1 MTLSRAKEN
10 NQTRLSIIKEN
21 DEMRLCA
28 ANEILS
34 RVNKNVEMRC
44 VPMRYCPEL
53 TRMFR

>member
-1 MTLSRAKEN
+1 M
-10 NQTRLSIIKEN
+10 RLCAANEILFRVNEN

-28 ANEILS
+28 ANEILP
-34 RVNKNVEMRC
+34 RVNKNVKMRC